1 MAIILRG
8 STYHLRKR
16 VPLRFRSIEVREHVA
31 VSLHTDSQKLA
42 VRKADEIWTQLVE
55 GWESALRG
63 DNGGAQARYDAAKN
77 IADHRGF
84 SFVAAPALAA
94 GPIEEIVK
102 RALNV
107 PENRD
112 GSANQRIGNAVLGGV
127 EEPAIRIEKALE
139 VFWEHEADKERGKS
153 ADQIRKWRNPKIK
166 AIKNLVAQ
174 IGNKEI
180 SAITRADMV
189 KFRDWWRDRM
199 LQENL
204 VANSA
209 NKDSI
214 HVGHVL
220 RTANSRLG
228 LGLDDHLNK
237 ILADLSFKDERGDE
251 RERPPFS
258 DKWIREVIL
267 KDGALDGLNVEA
279 RCILLA
285 MINTGARPSEIAG
298 LLPEHIRLADK
309 VPHISI
315 EPVGRQLKN
324 QQSKR
329 IIPLTGIS
337 LKAFKECPKGFPSY
351 RGKDTFS
358 ATINKFMR
366 ENGLMESDQHVL
378 YSLRHAFED
387 RMIAA
392 EFDDRMRRQLFGHKL
407 DREKYGKGP
416 TLELMHEKL
425 KAIAI

>member
-1 MAIILRG
+1 MTIYLRG

-16 VPLRFRSIEVREHVA
+16 VPLRFRPVEVREHIA
-31 VSLHTDSQKLA
+31 VSLHTDSPKLA
-42 VRKADEIWTQLVE
+42 VRKADEIWSQLLE

-63 DNGGAQARYDAAKN
+63 DTGGAQARYEAAKH
-77 IADHRGF
+77 IAEHRGY
-84 SFVAAPALAA
+84 SFIAAPGLASA
-94 GPIEEIVK
+94 PIEEIVK
-102 RALNV
+102 RALAV
-107 PENRD
+107 PANRD
-112 GSANQRIGNAVLGGV
+112 GSANQRIGDALLGGV
-127 EEPAIRIEKALE
+127 REPGVTINKALE
-139 VFWEHEADKERGKS
+139 VFWEHEADKEQGKS
-153 ADQIRKWRNPKIK
+153 ADQVRKWRNPKIK
-166 AIKNLVAQ
+166 AIRNLVSE

-180 SAITRADMV
+180 AAITRADMV
-189 KFRDWWRDRM
+189 KFRDWWRDKMRA
-199 LQENL
+199 ENL

-209 NKDSI
+209 NKDMI
-214 HVGHVL
+214 HVSHIL
-220 RTANSRLG
+220 RTANVRLG
-228 LGLDDHLNK
+228 LGLEDHLEK
-237 ILADLSFKDERGDE
+237 VLSGHSFKDDKGDE
-251 RERPPFS
+251 RDRPPFS

-267 KDGALDGLNVEA
+267 KDGTLDGLNKEA

-285 MINTGARPSEIAG
+285 MVNTGARPSEIAG
-298 LLPEHIRLADK
+298 LMPDHIRLEDD

-329 IIPLTGIS
+329 VIPLTGIS
-337 LKAFKECPKGFPSY
+337 LKAFQECSEGFPSY

-407 DREKYGKGP
+407 NREKYGKGP
-416 TLELMHEKL
+416 SLELMHEKL